1 MVAFHS
7 FCALRPRNDLAD
19 KVAAVPYDVVNTAE
33 GRELAKGNPLS
44 LLHVTRPDIDLPDNT
59 DMYADVV
66 YETARKAFDKLIAD
80 GVMQRDKEPCFYAYA
95 QTMQGRRQ
103 LGLVGLAS
111 ASDYW
116 SNRIKKHEFTRI
128 DKENDRLRH
137 IETVRAHLGPV
148 FLTYRANAEIDA
160 RLAKLTSGTPEVD
173 YVAPDGV
180 RHQVWVIAGKDDIAF
195 LEQAFAKIDS
205 FYIADGHHRAAA
217 ASRLGKDQPDDSPRA
232 HFQAVAF
239 PHNQLKILPYNRVVH
254 DLNGMT
260 RDEFMAKLQK
270 LFEIKPLQAAAEPA
284 ARHHFSMY
292 LDHQWYAL
300 ALKPEIKVDESDAVA
315 CLDVSILQSNVLGP
329 MLGIDDPRTSQR
341 IDFVGGIRGLGE
353 LERRVNEGSA
363 VAFAMFPTS
372 LDELINIADAG
383 KVMPP
388 KSTWFE
394 PKLRSGLVVSVF

>member
-1 MVAFHS
+1 MVDFRS
-7 FCALRPRNDLAD
+7 FRALRPRRDLAD

-33 GRELAKGNPLS
+33 GRVLAAGNPLS
-44 LLHVTRPDIDLPDNT
+44 LLHVTRPDIDLPDGTN
-59 DMYADVV
+59 MYADVV
-66 YETARKAFDKLIAD
+66 YETARKAFDKLLEQGAM
-80 GVMQRDKEPCFYAYA
+80 VRDDKPCFYAYA

-116 SNRIKKHEFTRI
+116 ADRIKKHEFTRI

-160 RLAKLTSGTPEVD
+160 RLAALTAGEPEVD

-180 RHQVWVIAGKDDIAF
+180 RHQVWVIAGEEDIAF
-195 LEQAFAKIDS
+195 LEKAFANLNS

-217 ASRLGKDQPDDSPRA
+217 ASRLGKGEPDSSEKA

-260 RDEFMAKLQK
+260 CDEFLSKLEK
-270 LFEIKPLQAAAEPA
+270 LFEIKKLDNAEEPA
-284 ARHHFSMY
+284 SRHHFSMF
-292 LDHQWYAL
+292 LRGQWYAL
-300 ALKPEIKVDESDAVA
+300 ALRPEVAVDEKDAVA
-315 CLDVSILQSNVLGP
+315 CLDVSILQANVLAP

-341 IDFVGGIRGLGE
+341 IDFVGGIRGLNE
-353 LERRVNEGSA
+353 LEKRVTEGSA
-363 VAFAMFPTS
+363 VAFAMYPTS